1 MGANWYEPLY
11 AGYTAEILQ
20 NDAQIINKLGLIR
33 GSVQRLANLELMQ
46 MEGDELIHQV
56 DELLTDCSVARTLGT
71 SLPDLQT
78 NWEQVK
84 QNTFMYRQNPA
95 NEHAVQLVES
105 SEAFWNVSNEAVF
118 SAQRFSEKKLRNF
131 KSLLGLFVITWSL
144 TAWILV
150 WLKRYVRDFLEYLA
164 NYDSLTKAANRAL
177 YRRVMERECKRA
189 RRKNQHL
196 SLVIFD
202 IDHFKEINDT
212 HGHSVGDS
220 VLRSIAGVVK
230 RNIEKNHVFA
240 RVGGEEFAVIVPD
253 TSGEEAVQ
261 LGERLR
267 KAIERTPMGTA
278 GSVTVSVGVAEFREG
293 DDPITLF
300 ERADDALY
308 KAKKHGRN
316 QTEWNGGW

>member
-1 MGANWYEPLY
+1 MIIKTQRKSSFMIMITITLWVLIGMSALY

-84 QNTFMYRQNPA
+84 RNTFMYRQNPA

-164 NYDSLTKAANRAL
+164 NYDSLTKA
-177 YRRVMERECKRA
+177 
-189 RRKNQHL
+189 
-196 SLVIFD
+196 
-202 IDHFKEINDT
+202 
-212 HGHSVGDS
+212 
-220 VLRSIAGVVK
+220 GV
-230 RNIEKNHVFA
+230 
-240 RVGGEEFAVIVPD
+240 
-253 TSGEEAVQ
+253 
-261 LGERLR
+261 
-267 KAIERTPMGTA
+267 
-278 GSVTVSVGVAEFREG
+278 
-293 DDPITLF
+293 
-300 ERADDALY
+300 
-308 KAKKHGRN
+308 
-316 QTEWNGGW
+316 

>member
-1 MGANWYEPLY
+1 
-11 AGYTAEILQ
+11 
-20 NDAQIINKLGLIR
+20 
-33 GSVQRLANLELMQ
+33 
-46 MEGDELIHQV
+46 
-56 DELLTDCSVARTLGT
+56 
-71 SLPDLQT
+71 
-78 NWEQVK
+78 
-84 QNTFMYRQNPA
+84 
-95 NEHAVQLVES
+95 
-105 SEAFWNVSNEAVF
+105 
-118 SAQRFSEKKLRNF
+118 
-131 KSLLGLFVITWSL
+131 
-144 TAWILV
+144 
-150 WLKRYVRDFLEYLA
+150 
-164 NYDSLTKAANRAL
+164 
-177 YRRVMERECKRA
+177 MERGCKRA

-267 KAIERTPMGTA
+267 KAIARTPMGTA